1 MSENGTTAACI
12 GLGRMG
18 AGIAGNIQRA
28 GFILRLYNR
37 TAAKMQPFAEQ
48 GATAAKSPREA
59 ATGADVVVTNLMD
72 DASVLNAV
80 TGDDGILAGLRPGGV
95 HVDTTTISPR
105 CARRLAE
112 LHDEHGSRFVAGPV
126 LGRPDVATG
135 GELRTFLAGDP
146 GAIEMCRPVVEAYTS
161 LVIDLGKDPGVAS
174 SMKLAVNYM
183 LTASVDLMG
192 QVFAFG
198 EKSGISPDVLNLV
211 MKTFFGQPALQ
222 EYAQRIHDRNF
233 DDPGFTLSGELKDV
247 ELILQASG
255 DTRAPLPFGS
265 IVRDKLLTAAA
276 RGMEDLDWAAV
287 SEISRM
293 QAGLD

>member
-1 MSENGTTAACI
+1 MSNEATTVACI

-18 AGIAGNIQRA
+18 AGIASNIQRA
-28 GFILRLYNR
+28 GFTLRVYNR
-37 TAAKMQPFAEQ
+37 TAAKMQPFVDG
-48 GATAAKSPREA
+48 GATAAESPKDA

-72 DASVLNAV
+72 DASVLDAV
-80 TGDDGILAGLRPGGV
+80 TGTDGILAGLRPGGV
-95 HVDTTTISPR
+95 HVDSTTISPR
-105 CARRLAE
+105 CARRVAE

-126 LGRPDVATG
+126 LGRPDVAAK
-135 GELRTFLAGDP
+135 GELRTFLGGEAE
-146 GAIEMCRPVVEAYTS
+146 AIEECRPVVDAYTS
-161 LVIDLGKDPGVAS
+161 LAIGLGEDPGVAS

-222 EYAQRIHDRNF
+222 EYAQRIRDRNF
-233 DDPGFTLSGELKDV
+233 GDPGFTLSGELKDV
-247 ELILQASG
+247 ELILEASG
-255 DTRAPLPFGS
+255 DIRAPLPFGS

-276 RGMEDLDWAAV
+276 RGMEDLDWAV
-287 SEISRM
+287 ISEISRA